1 MLANF
6 GIGTLADFA
15 LPAVRDRSLGNF
27 TQVVAPGDFHPGNHP
42 ELPRRIALL
51 LSRGWTRASDR
62 ALGGASQSS
71 GQEMSQE
78 VHASS
83 GAPQRGLKI
92 SNPREF
98 YGGLALVLLGFL
110 ALWASRDLAGMH
122 GISFGPG
129 TAPRMFASILIVL
142 GVAIMAVGCLT
153 EGVAVERYE
162 ISAPTLIILAY
173 MFAAS
178 GRTTLIL
185 IVAAALLVGGVILAI
200 LGMMGPRRTLVR
212 GPLFITLSIIV
223 FAATIRPFG
232 LVPAS
237 YLAIVAAAAATPEVR
252 WIETLIWS
260 AVLTA
265 FCVLLFVYGINLP
278 FQLWP
283 TNLSWETLLSL
294 R

>member
-1 MLANF
+1 
-6 GIGTLADFA
+6 
-15 LPAVRDRSLGNF
+15 
-27 TQVVAPGDFHPGNHP
+27 
-42 ELPRRIALL
+42 
-51 LSRGWTRASDR
+51 
-62 ALGGASQSS
+62 
-71 GQEMSQE
+71 MSQE

-83 GAPQRGLKI
+83 GTPHSGLKI
-92 SNPREF
+92 SNPRDF

-129 TAPRMFASILIVL
+129 TAPRMFAVILIAL
-142 GVAIMAVGCLT
+142 GVAIMAVGCFT
-153 EGVAVERYE
+153 EGAPLERYE
-162 ISAPTLIILAY
+162 ISAPTLIILSY

-178 GRTTLIL
+178 TRTTVIL
-185 IVAAALLVGGVILAI
+185 IVAAVLLVGGIILAVV
-200 LGMMGPRRTLVR
+200 GMMGPRRALVR

-223 FAATIRPFG
+223 FAVAMRPLG
-232 LVPAS
+232 LVLGS
-237 YLAIVAAAAATPEVR
+237 YLSIVAAAAATPEAR
-252 WIETLIWS
+252 WLETLIWG

-265 FCVLLFVYGINLP
+265 FCVLLFVFGLGLP